1 MEKSE
6 KEIARGKKNG
16 EQEEYLFLSTSDNT
30 IRVSLDKSLYLS
42 LLTVG
47 LLVKD
52 RHVDG
57 EVSLLTP
64 LPDVTFRFDK
74 SAQLLLRCK
83 GDVATADSC
92 CVLNTTEM

>member
-1 MEKSE
+1 MEKNE
-6 KEIARGKKNG
+6 KRNCKGEKNG
-16 EQEEYLFLSTSDNT
+16 EQEEYPFLSTSDNT
-30 IRVSLDKSLYLS
+30 VRVSLDKSLYLS

-57 EVSLLTP
+57 EVSLLAP

-74 SAQLLLRCK
+74 SAQLLLRRK
-83 GDVATADSC
+83 GAVATADSC